1 MLEYLKKNNFQNKK
15 RPSTQRYKRLNS
27 DGSQNHHLFINDFIK
42 RSNNNNE
49 NINIQESI
57 PEQKKQNYINVK
69 YNPYS
74 EKKNNNINQN
84 IKKYQRD
91 LSAVANPI
99 MSKLFNKNPGN
110 RIRTGEN
117 YNNIS
122 ADVPRNTLYENQSNP
137 RYKKVNYVEAY
148 KKNFNNDNN
157 YEQNFNMKYHGNRN
171 YDNQIGNKIGER
183 IDVSS
188 DQIRN
193 NPNNNYPYN
202 RKKNNFNQTN
212 LNYNVNKSN
221 IENVNNSTRYNFHK
235 NRSNIHDNNNVI
247 NNKNNINNKYNDIRS
262 SINNN
267 YNNKINNS
275 NLNDN
280 TRQNFNNNNYHYNK
294 GNMNNNN
301 ISSNKPH
308 NNNNMNYNN
317 NNKQNINLNYN
328 NNIIYNNNKNDFNNI
343 KNNINQYNNNK
354 KNINYNNQYNI
365 NKNAN
370 HNNPNNQKPYNQN
383 KNYQNN
389 IYNNN
394 NNQNNIYNNNN
405 KNNIYNKN
413 NKNSIYSNNNQN
425 NIYNNNQNNIYNNNN
440 QNNIYNNNNQN
451 NMYNNNNPNNKNYNN
466 HINNNPNNNKSPT
479 NINNQNQ
486 NNINNNHSNN
496 FSPVKLFSNVSYFE
510 DPNKSNREKMEDFH
524 TIIPQLTSN
533 PPTSYFAIFDGHSG
547 DQPARYCKE
556 NLHKILLKNLNLTKF
571 NYDKSLHNS
580 FQEIDNEISKKNFPN
595 ESGTTATVI
604 LIYQK
609 YNNTLKKNEKYITC
623 ANVGDSKC
631 YLVKQ
636 NSLIKISKD
645 HNCNDKNEVDRIKK
659 NGGMVFSG
667 RVFGSLM
674 LTRSIGDREMK
685 NYGVCSIPSINTF
698 KINYDEVFIIIASDG
713 VWDVVNEESL
723 LNVCK
728 ENLNCE
734 ELSKKIIQLS
744 LEYDSTD
751 NVSCVVVKL

>member
-1 MLEYLKKNNFQNKK
+1 MLEYLKKNNQNKK

-49 NINIQESI
+49 NNNIKESI
-57 PEQKKQNYINVK
+57 PDQMKQNYINVK

-74 EKKNNNINQN
+74 EKKNNNINQSN
-84 IKKYQRD
+84 KKNQRD

-99 MSKLFNKNPGN
+99 MSKLFNKNPNN

-117 YNNIS
+117 NNNIS
-122 ADVPRNTLYENQSNP
+122 ADVPRNKIHVNKSNP
-137 RYKKVNYVEAY
+137 RYKKINYVEAY
-148 KKNFNNDNN
+148 KKNFYHDNN
-157 YEQNFNMKYHGNRN
+157 YEQNYNMKYHGNRN
-171 YDNQIGNKIGER
+171 YNNQFGNKIGER

-193 NPNNNYPYN
+193 NPNYNHPYN

-221 IENVNNSTRYNFHK
+221 IEHVNNSTRYNFHK
-235 NRSNIHDNNNVI
+235 NRSNIQDNNNIDIRKSV
-247 NNKNNINNKYNDIRS
+247 NNNNNNNNYNDIRS
-262 SINNN
+262 SMNNN
-267 YNNKINNS
+267 YNNMINNS
-275 NLNDN
+275 
-280 TRQNFNNNNYHYNK
+280 NFNNNNRQNFQNNNNYNYNK

-301 ISSNKPH
+301 VGNNKPH
-308 NNNNMNYNN
+308 NSNMNFN
-317 NNKQNINLNYN
+317 NNKQNMNLNYN
-328 NNIIYNNNKNDFNNI
+328 NNIIYNNNKNEFNNI

-354 KNINYNNQYNI
+354 KNNYNNQTNI
-365 NKNAN
+365 NKNII
-370 HNNPNNQKPYNQN
+370 NNIPNNQKPYNQN
-383 KNYQNN
+383 KNYPNNN

-394 NNQNNIYNNNN
+394 SQNNIY
-405 KNNIYNKN
+405 
-413 NKNSIYSNNNQN
+413 
-425 NIYNNNQNNIYNNNN
+425 YNNNQNNIYNNNN
-440 QNNIYNNNNQN
+440 QNNIHNHNNQNNIYNNNNQKN
-451 NMYNNNNPNNKNYNN
+451 IYNNNNHSNIYNSNNQNTKYYNN
-466 HINNNPNNNKSPT
+466 QINNNPNNNKIPNT
-479 NINNQNQ
+479 IYNQNQNINQ
-486 NNINNNHSNN
+486 NNINNNNN
-496 FSPVKLFSNVSYFE
+496 PNNNNPPIKLFSNFSYFE
-510 DPNKSNREKMEDFH
+510 DPNISNREKMEDFH

-533 PPTSYFAIFDGHSG
+533 PPIAYFAIFDGHSG

-571 NYDKSLHNS
+571 NYHKSLSNS
-580 FQEIDNEISKKNFPN
+580 FQEIDNEISNKNFPN

-609 YNNTLKKNEKYITC
+609 YNNQLKKNEKFITC

-631 YLVKQ
+631 YLIKQ
-636 NSLIKISKD
+636 NSLIKISED
-645 HNCNDKNEVDRIKK
+645 HNCNDKKEVDRIKK
-659 NGGMVFSG
+659 KGGMVFSG

-685 NYGVCSIPSINTF
+685 NYGVSSIPSINTF
-698 KINYDEVFIIIASDG
+698 KISFDEVFIIIASDG

-723 LNVCK
+723 FNVCK

-734 ELSKKIIQLS
+734 DLSKKIIQLS

>member
-1 MLEYLKKNNFQNKK
+1 M
-15 RPSTQRYKRLNS
+15 
-27 DGSQNHHLFINDFIK
+27 
-42 RSNNNNE
+42 
-49 NINIQESI
+49 
-57 PEQKKQNYINVK
+57 
-69 YNPYS
+69 
-74 EKKNNNINQN
+74 
-84 IKKYQRD
+84 
-91 LSAVANPI
+91 
-99 MSKLFNKNPGN
+99 
-110 RIRTGEN
+110 
-117 YNNIS
+117 
-122 ADVPRNTLYENQSNP
+122 
-137 RYKKVNYVEAY
+137 
-148 KKNFNNDNN
+148 
-157 YEQNFNMKYHGNRN
+157 
-171 YDNQIGNKIGER
+171 
-183 IDVSS
+183 
-188 DQIRN
+188 
-193 NPNNNYPYN
+193 
-202 RKKNNFNQTN
+202 
-212 LNYNVNKSN
+212 
-221 IENVNNSTRYNFHK
+221 
-235 NRSNIHDNNNVI
+235 
-247 NNKNNINNKYNDIRS
+247 
-262 SINNN
+262 
-267 YNNKINNS
+267 INNS
-275 NLNDN
+275 
-280 TRQNFNNNNYHYNK
+280 NFNNNNRQNFQNNNNYNYNK

-301 ISSNKPH
+301 VGNNKPH
-308 NNNNMNYNN
+308 NSNMNFN
-317 NNKQNINLNYN
+317 NNKQNMNLNYN
-328 NNIIYNNNKNDFNNI
+328 NNIIYNNNKNEFNNI

-354 KNINYNNQYNI
+354 KNNYNNQTNI
-365 NKNAN
+365 NKNII
-370 HNNPNNQKPYNQN
+370 NNIPNNQKPYNQN
-383 KNYQNN
+383 KNYPNNN

-394 NNQNNIYNNNN
+394 SQNNIY
-405 KNNIYNKN
+405 Y
-413 NKNSIYSNNNQN
+413 
-425 NIYNNNQNNIYNNNN
+425 NNN

-479 NINNQNQ
+479 NIYNQNQ

>member
-1 MLEYLKKNNFQNKK
+1 MLEYLKKNNYQNKK

-27 DGSQNHHLFINDFIK
+27 DESQNHHLFINDFIK
-42 RSNNNNE
+42 KSNNNNE
-49 NINIQESI
+49 NINIKESI
-57 PEQKKQNYINVK
+57 PEQMKQNYINVK

-74 EKKNNNINQN
+74 EKKNNNNQN
-84 IKKYQRD
+84 SKKYQRD

-99 MSKLFNKNPGN
+99 MSKLFNKNPTN

-122 ADVPRNTLYENQSNP
+122 ADVPRNKLYENKSNP

-148 KKNFNNDNN
+148 KNNFNHDNN

-171 YDNQIGNKIGER
+171 YNNQIGNKIGER

-193 NPNNNYPYN
+193 NPNYNLPYN
-202 RKKNNFNQTN
+202 PKKNNFNQTN

-235 NRSNIHDNNNVI
+235 NRSNIHENNNF
-247 NNKNNINNKYNDIRS
+247 NNNIRS
-262 SINNN
+262 SVNNN
-267 YNNKINNS
+267 YINKINNS
-275 NLNDN
+275 NLNNN

-301 ISSNKPH
+301 FSNNILH
-308 NNNNMNYNN
+308 NNNVNYN

-328 NNIIYNNNKNDFNNI
+328 NNIIYNNKNDFTNI

-365 NKNAN
+365 NKNIN
-370 HNNPNNQKPYNQN
+370 NNNPNNQQLYNQN
-383 KNYQNN
+383 KNYQSN
-389 IYNNN
+389 IYNN
-394 NNQNNIYNNNN
+394 NNQNNIN
-405 KNNIYNKN
+405 K
-413 NKNSIYSNNNQN
+413 
-425 NIYNNNQNNIYNNNN
+425 NNNQNNIYNNNN
-440 QNNIYNNNNQN
+440 QNNIYNRNNQN
-451 NMYNNNNPNNKNYNN
+451 NTNNNNNKNSINNNNNKNNINNNKNNIYNNINQNNIYNNNNNNTNNKYYNN
-466 HINNNPNNNKSPT
+466 HINNNPNNNKIIS
-479 NINNQNQ
+479 NIHNQNQ
-486 NNINNNHSNN
+486 NNNNSNN
-496 FSPVKLFSNVSYFE
+496 SNILSPLKLFSSFSYFE

-533 PPTSYFAIFDGHSG
+533 PPISYFAIFDGHSG

-609 YNNTLKKNEKYITC
+609 YNNISKKNEKYITC

-631 YLVKQ
+631 YLIKQ

-645 HNCNDKNEVDRIKK
+645 HNCNDKNEVERIKK

-685 NYGVCSIPSINTF
+685 NYGVWSIPSINSF
-698 KINYDEVFIIIASDG
+698 KISFDEVFIIIASDG

-723 LNVCK
+723 FNVCK